1 MADVLTRI
9 GITSD
14 ESTRTAIE
22 ELMIERVARRHPEV
36 AAAVKS
42 MGERADLQSVA
53 RWINEHDVELP
64 DGIGCELVSYSHT
77 AEWRMPHDVSY
88 DGRMYASQTACSLL
102 FCLRAEVDDISQ
114 LDFFAEATALGLT
127 FGACILG
134 WQYSGSDRTN
144 LIQCLKSNGKT
155 LEPATP
161 LFITPD
167 LLKAS
172 LDRDSN
178 KLVNISLDAL
188 FDLCC
193 CVDTG
198 ECIDFAST
206 ACALAITDELVA
218 DAIEWHRNYERYSF
232 RETRVPI
239 TLHAESALS
248 EEYYSNDEQKQDAFL
263 KACRSALIS
272 LPVVIPLEFLTD
284 SRESKLLIPGQSIEV
299 QALDTADFQKAIPS
313 FLSGTSRYY
322 EFLDAPCQ
330 IIATIPGKERPTVTP
345 NPKLAKYVVDKHSLL
360 GATTWAG
367 LYLLAALIPH
377 LHASVLKNKPVYSD
391 DRGDASYSCQIAFE
405 LADAEIDEAIR
416 DALSYFKESRHAPRK
431 TVMPPQPLEIGPYDT
446 SLAPAWPK
454 TAAAQKKAAAKLSKT
469 SARTLPATRLIKA
482 WKCAGLPEI
491 ATAENGFLPR
501 GVEFIEVKSK
511 QMGVRRTRI
520 VAPEE
525 SANTFP
531 DVFTEIEPDFQEP
544 KTPRV
549 SEMVGQ
555 CPSQSRCSA
564 ILGDIEAVSEVNVE
578 KLDAQTMLYALYAQ
592 GVIDADQL
600 AGYKPIPSC

>member
-1 MADVLTRI
+1 M
-9 GITSD
+9 
-14 ESTRTAIE
+14 
-22 ELMIERVARRHPEV
+22 
-36 AAAVKS
+36 K
-42 MGERADLQSVA
+42 
-53 RWINEHDVELP
+53 
-64 DGIGCELVSYSHT
+64 
-77 AEWRMPHDVSY
+77 
-88 DGRMYASQTACSLL
+88 
-102 FCLRAEVDDISQ
+102 
-114 LDFFAEATALGLT
+114 
-127 FGACILG
+127 FGACVLG
-134 WQYSGSDRTN
+134 WQYSGSDISN
-144 LIQCLKSNGKT
+144 LVQCLKSDGKT
-155 LEPATP
+155 LKPATP

-198 ECIDFAST
+198 ECIDFASV
-206 ACALAITDELVA
+206 ACALAIADELTA

-313 FLSGTSRYY
+313 FLSGTGRYY
-322 EFLDAPCQ
+322 ELLNAPCQ
-330 IIATIPGKERPTVTP
+330 IVVTIPGKELSTAAP
-345 NPKLAKYVVDKHSLL
+345 NPKLANYIIDKHSLL

-391 DRGDASYSCQIAFE
+391 DRGDTSYSCQIAFE

-431 TVMPPQPLEIGPYDT
+431 TVMPPQPLEIGPCDT

-454 TAAAQKKAAAKLSKT
+454 TAAAQKRPPPSSRKPQL
-469 SARTLPATRLIKA
+469 
-482 WKCAGLPEI
+482 
-491 ATAENGFLPR
+491 
-501 GVEFIEVKSK
+501 
-511 QMGVRRTRI
+511 
-520 VAPEE
+520 
-525 SANTFP
+525 
-531 DVFTEIEPDFQEP
+531 EP
-544 KTPRV
+544 
-549 SEMVGQ
+549 
-555 CPSQSRCSA
+555 CPSRNSSRHGSA
-564 ILGDIEAVSEVNVE
+564 
-578 KLDAQTMLYALYAQ
+578 
-592 GVIDADQL
+592 L
-600 AGYKPIPSC
+600 ACRK

>member
-14 ESTRTAIE
+14 ENTRTAIE

-36 AAAVKS
+36 AAAVKG

-53 RWINEHDVELP
+53 RWINEHDAELP

-77 AEWRMPHDVSY
+77 AEWRMPHDVNY
-88 DGRMYASQTACSLL
+88 DGREYTSQTTRSLL

-144 LIQCLKSNGKT
+144 LVQCLKSDGKT
-155 LEPATP
+155 LEPTTP

-172 LDRDSN
+172 LNRDSN

-198 ECIDFAST
+198 ECIDFASA

-218 DAIEWHRNYERYSF
+218 DAIEWRRNYERYSF

-299 QALDTADFQKAIPS
+299 QALDATDFQKAIPS
-313 FLSGTSRYY
+313 FLSGTDRYY
-322 EFLDAPCQ
+322 ELLNAPCQ
-330 IIATIPGKERPTVTP
+330 IVATIPGKERSTATP
-345 NPKLAKYVVDKHSLL
+345 NPKLGKYVVDKHSLL

-377 LHASVLKNKPVYSD
+377 LHASVLKNKPVHSD
-391 DRGDASYSCQIAFE
+391 DRGDTSYSCQIAFE
-405 LADAEIDEAIR
+405 LADAGIDEAIR
-416 DALSYFKESRHAPRK
+416 DALSYFKESQHAPRK
-431 TVMPPQPLEIGPYDT
+431 TVMPSQPLEIGPCDA

-469 SARTLPATRLIKA
+469 SARSLPVTKLVKA
-482 WKCAGLPEI
+482 WTSDGLPET
-491 ATAENGFLPR
+491 ATAESGILPR
-501 GVEFIEVKSK
+501 GVEFIDVKSK
-511 QMGVRRTRI
+511 QMGARRTRI
-520 VAPEE
+520 IAPAE
-525 SANTFP
+525 SVNAFP

-544 KTPRV
+544 KTTRV
-549 SEMVGQ
+549 LEMVDQ
-555 CPSQSRCSA
+555 CPSQSRCST
-564 ILGDIEAVSEVNVE
+564 ILDDIEAVSEVNVE
-578 KLDAQTMLYALYAQ
+578 KLDAQTMLYALYAK

-600 AGYKPIPSC
+600 AGYKPVPF